1 LTVQAILDIDLTQNL
16 SKRTSSAQSKPA
28 ERHTIETFIEKL
40 NEMIRIFKIRGV
52 DPLIM
57 NQIIRQV
64 YF

>member
-1 LTVQAILDIDLTQNL
+1 MQAILDIDLTQNL
-16 SKRTSSAQSKPA
+16 PKRTSSAQPKLA

-40 NEMIRIFKIRGV
+40 NEMIRIFKTSGV

-57 NQIIRQV
+57 NQIVRQV